1 MKKTTLLLCLS
12 LSSLFLATRFAAAQ
26 TLVADINQLPK
37 GSNPNLIRT
46 TPNGVVFLADSKEYG
61 LELFQSDGTDAGTKL
76 IIDVAKG
83 KASGNYL
90 SVEVLNERCYFLTYE
105 GTTVTLWRYNFLN
118 GQLQALKDF
127 TGINGASQSN
137 YGFFT
142 RAGNEVFFWIKTNPG
157 GELWKIR
164 ANSTQVDQ
172 VASFPDLIQVIEMGS
187 VDNSLVF
194 SAWHKTNSV
203 QLWSSKGTNTS
214 TQLLKDFT
222 GNNPM
227 ASGML
232 LYKGKLLFTGRE
244 ATYGQEIWATDGN
257 TANIYLDVLP
267 GPSSS
272 FAQNLAVNN
281 QTLFFVAH
289 TANGGA
295 EVWRSNGTPN
305 GTQVTGNY
313 FSNKQ
318 TSAYFR
324 RLQVFDLGVLTCLL
338 NDTTKSEELWYF
350 DVFGVRQFKVK
361 TLSGPD
367 YRDGKYLQGIS
378 SANAYYFLAHD
389 QQRGAELWTIR
400 NSILTPPRLL
410 KDIYPGKESPNI
422 SSLTPSSGR
431 VFFSAEDDKN
441 GRELWMS
448 NGTDKTALVKVLN
461 NQNDGSYPGN
471 FFVFQNYFL
480 FTATHPATGNELWV
494 SKGNGPST
502 VLLKDINPGRAGSYP
517 NNFMPLKD
525 LTFLFNAGTDSLGS
539 ELWRSMVVNERGTLI
554 KDITPGP
561 YPGAYGKMGKLK
573 DKVLFGGQTPETGKE
588 LWISDGTEAGT
599 KLLKDIWPGA
609 NSSFPIFFGEAGTF
623 GDSIVIFKADDGKSG
638 EEFWRSNG
646 TATGTYQLIDF
657 NPGVQGTGAYQSIT
671 RIGKYAYFNVIDKT
685 QNVRVWRTNGKSV
698 ELVADAYGSGDQ
710 FVGYQG
716 KILFSGYTPGTGTE
730 LWCYD
735 TLGKYSFLLND
746 INPGAGSS
754 NPAHFKVFNNEVYFS
769 ANDGKYGAELWK
781 TNGDRNFTTLFQDI
795 NPGLTSSFPR
805 ELIPNGNFLHFSAEE
820 PLAGREL
827 WYLPAGAPYAKLRF
841 DLNKG
846 KASSNPSELTLYLN
860 ELLFRADDG
869 LIGQEL
875 WKTAMPNVATFN
887 EPTADLAQMDEPKL
901 AKGLNDLPKL
911 TLYPNP
917 GTDYLQVQ
925 LPLDNLKL
933 EVYDGLGRRVLPA
946 VSFSQ
951 SAEVMVKN
959 LVPGQYYLKVYDAQ
973 QKLLAAQAFQKS
985 K

>member
-12 LSSLFLATRFAAAQ
+12 LSSLFLVTRFATAQ
-26 TLVADINQLPK
+26 TLVADINPLPK
-37 GSNPNLIRT
+37 GANPNLIRT
-46 TPNGVVFLADSKEYG
+46 APNGVVFLADSKEYG
-61 LELFQSDGTDAGTKL
+61 LELFQSDGTAYRTKL
-76 IIDVAKG
+76 ILDAAKG

-90 SVEVLNERCYFLTYE
+90 SVEVVNERCYFLTYE
-105 GTTVTLWRYNFLN
+105 GTTVTLWRYNFFN

-127 TGINGASQSN
+127 TGINGASLGN
-137 YGFFT
+137 HGFFT
-142 RAGNEVFFWIKTNPG
+142 RAGKEVFFWIKTNTG

-164 ANSTQVDQ
+164 ANSTQVEQ
-172 VASFPDLIQVIEMGS
+172 VATFPDLIQLIEMGS
-187 VDNSLVF
+187 VDNSVVF
-194 SAWHKTNSV
+194 SARHKSNSV
-203 QLWSSKGTNTS
+203 QLWSSKGTNAS

-257 TANIYLDVLP
+257 TASIYLDVLP

-272 FAQNLAVNN
+272 DAQNLAVNN
-281 QTLFFVAH
+281 HTLFFVAH

-305 GTQVTGNY
+305 GTQAAGNF

-318 TSAYFR
+318 TSSHFR
-324 RLQVFDLGVLTCLL
+324 RLQVFDFGVLTCLL

-350 DVFGVRQFKVK
+350 DVFGARQFKVK
-361 TLSGPD
+361 TLSAPGYPE
-367 YRDGKYLQGIS
+367 GKYLQGVS
-378 SANAYYFLAHD
+378 SADVFYFLAHD
-389 QQRGAELWTIR
+389 QQRGAELWVIR
-400 NSILTPPRLL
+400 NSVLTPPRLL

-422 SSLTPSSGR
+422 HSLTPYIGQ

-448 NGTDKTALVKVLN
+448 NGTDKTFLVKALN
-461 NQNDGSYPGN
+461 DQNDGSYPGN

-502 VLLKDINPGRAGSYP
+502 GLLKDIYPGRTGSFP
-517 NNFMPLKD
+517 TNFTPLKD
-525 LTFLFNAGTDSLGS
+525 ITFLFNASTDSLGR
-539 ELWRSMVVNERGTLI
+539 ELWRSMVTNERGTLV
-554 KDITPGP
+554 KDINPG
-561 YPGAYGKMGKLK
+561 YLPGAYSKMGKLK
-573 DKVLFGGQTPETGKE
+573 DKVLFGGQTPEAGNE
-588 LWISDGTEAGT
+588 LWISDGTAAGT

-609 NSSFPIFFGEAGTF
+609 SSSQPIFFGEAGTF

-646 TATGTYQLIDF
+646 TPAGTYQLIDF
-657 NPGVQGTGAYQSIT
+657 NPGIQGSGAYQGFT

-685 QNVRVWRTNGKSV
+685 QNVRIWRTNGKSV

-716 KILFSGYTPGTGTE
+716 KILFSGYTPATGTE

-746 INPGAGSS
+746 INPGVTSS

-795 NPGLTSSFPR
+795 NPGLASSFPR
-805 ELIPNGNFLHFSAEE
+805 ELLPNGNFLHFSAEE
-820 PLAGREL
+820 PLTGREL
-827 WYLPAGAPYAKLRF
+827 WCLPAGLSYVKLRF

-860 ELLFRADDG
+860 ELFFSADNG

-875 WKTAMPNVATFN
+875 WKTAMPDVATFN
-887 EPTADLAQMDEPKL
+887 EPTADLAQVSAPQL
-901 AKGLNDLPKL
+901 ASALSDVPKL

-917 GTDYLQVQ
+917 STDYLQVQ
-925 LPLDNLKL
+925 MPLDNLKL
-933 EVYDGLGRRVLPA
+933 EVYDGLGRRVLP
-946 VSFSQ
+946 VVFFSQ
-951 SAEVMVKN
+951 RGEVSVKN
-959 LVPGQYYLKVYDAQ
+959 LVPGQYFLKVYDAQ
-973 QKLLAAQAFQKS
+973 QKLVAGQAFQKQ
-985 K
+985 